1 MSKRVIRW
9 SDLGSPTEPGTYRV
23 SGVGDVTVEQSDIDR
38 ASELDGDP
46 RLEINESIA
55 LHDEVRNFVAGLFF
69 PSDEIID

>member
-38 ASELDGDP
+38 AAELGGDP
-46 RLEINESIA
+46 RLEIDESTA
-55 LHDEVRNFVAGLFF
+55 FHDAGRNFVVGLFV
-69 PSDEIID
+69 PSTQGRE